1 MKNRKYYL
9 KNLLEEELKKKQE
22 SDVDKSEKKKCE
34 DGDGLDDC
42 EQDPVNTE
50 PEKKVEPS
58 DEKPDEDKV
67 PESTSDDKKKDEC
80 DAPVKS
86 VKNEGKKAKKEDEEP
101 CDDADPGA
109 DDDVDVELESKKKN
123 LKNEAV
129 IQIKTMIESG
139 ATPEQIAE
147 ELISVARESVMEM
160 VDAKTKILESEIEAN
175 FAEIT
180 ERIISENESQMIRVS
195 SEVVTEKLKSLKEK
209 QETIVSENESYKAT
223 IEKMLAEAKEQ
234 DALMKTIK
242 ESLDG
247 AIARGNVF
255 ENAMFFNESTA
266 GMSVSEVDR
275 ISEIVTEEQLKLSHD
290 EYKKVFESAL
300 SDLKVQANTEQRVV
314 NESEDVIV
322 NEEDQKFKQVMELAC
337 AVASVS
343 KWH

>member
-1 MKNRKYYL
+1 
-9 KNLLEEELKKKQE
+9 
-22 SDVDKSEKKKCE
+22 
-34 DGDGLDDC
+34 
-42 EQDPVNTE
+42 
-50 PEKKVEPS
+50 
-58 DEKPDEDKV
+58 
-67 PESTSDDKKKDEC
+67 
-80 DAPVKS
+80 
-86 VKNEGKKAKKEDEEP
+86 
-101 CDDADPGA
+101 
-109 DDDVDVELESKKKN
+109 
-123 LKNEAV
+123 
-129 IQIKTMIESG
+129 
-139 ATPEQIAE
+139 
-147 ELISVARESVMEM
+147 
-160 VDAKTKILESEIEAN
+160 
-175 FAEIT
+175 
-180 ERIISENESQMIRVS
+180 
-195 SEVVTEKLKSLKEK
+195 
-209 QETIVSENESYKAT
+209 
-223 IEKMLAEAKEQ
+223 MLAEAKEQ